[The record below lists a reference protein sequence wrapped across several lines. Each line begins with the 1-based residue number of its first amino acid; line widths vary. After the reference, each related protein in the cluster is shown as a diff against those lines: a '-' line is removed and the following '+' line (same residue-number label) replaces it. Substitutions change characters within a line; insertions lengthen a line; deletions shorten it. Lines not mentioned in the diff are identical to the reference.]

1 MSLSFTPVAV
11 LVHMATLDRCLSTE
25 KYHVWDY
32 CRKLGLQMKR
42 TCTHR
47 DSNVTCGIMDASAHF
62 SLLESVIGEST
73 FSSS

>member
-25 KYHVWDY
+25 KYHISDY

-42 TCTHR
+42 TCTHHN
-47 DSNVTCGIMDASAHF
+47 SNVTCRIMDASAHF